1 MWGTQNAFVA
11 KIYHR
16 EFCLVHQLLLL
27 LLLLCFFICCDHA
40 WTFHKECPWQ
50 KKKKKEWACWSYE
63 FLKVLKAGDKDP
75 RSEEIESLSK
85 IAATYFFLHNMPF
98 ELKQS
103 WEKCLAAFFLSFFLF
118 KPDIIAVM
126 PTGRRVKQAYFQNI
140 LECSASIW

>member
-1 MWGTQNAFVA
+1 MRYTKRICSEDLPQGILFSSSVAFA
-11 KIYHR
+11 TT
-16 EFCLVHQLLLL
+16 
-27 LLLLCFFICCDHA
+27 
-40 WTFHKECPWQ
+40 TFMLFYMLRSCMDISQ
-50 KKKKKEWACWSYE
+50 RVSLAKKKKKGVSMLIIWISQV
-63 FLKVLKAGDKDP
+63 LKVGDKDP

>member
-27 LLLLCFFICCDHA
+27 LLRLCFFICCDHA
-40 WTFHKECPWQ
+40 WTFHKENPWQ

-63 FLKVLKAGDKDP
+63 FLEVLKVGDKDP

-85 IAATYFFLHNMPF
+85 IATTYFFLHNMPF

-126 PTGRRVKQAYFQNI
+126 PTGKRVKQAYFQNI

>member
-1 MWGTQNAFVA
+1 MHENLKKRIPG
-11 KIYHR
+11 K
-16 EFCLVHQLLLL
+16 
-27 LLLLCFFICCDHA
+27 
-40 WTFHKECPWQ
+40 

-63 FLKVLKAGDKDP
+63 FLEVLKVGDKDP

-85 IAATYFFLHNMPF
+85 IATTYFFLHNMPF

-126 PTGRRVKQAYFQNI
+126 PTGKRVKQAYFQNI

>member
-1 MWGTQNAFVA
+1 MRYTKRICSEDLPQGILFSSSVAFA
-11 KIYHR
+11 TT
-16 EFCLVHQLLLL
+16 
-27 LLLLCFFICCDHA
+27 
-40 WTFHKECPWQ
+40 TFMLFYMLRSCMDISQ
-50 KKKKKEWACWSYE
+50 RVSLAKKKKKEWACWSYE
-63 FLKVLKAGDKDP
+63 FLKVLKVGDKDP

>member
-1 MWGTQNAFVA
+1 MDISQ
-11 KIYHR
+11 R
-16 EFCLVHQLLLL
+16 ESL
-27 LLLLCFFICCDHA
+27 A
-40 WTFHKECPWQ
+40 

-63 FLKVLKAGDKDP
+63 FLEVLKVGDKDP

-85 IAATYFFLHNMPF
+85 IHNMPF

-126 PTGRRVKQAYFQNI
+126 PTGKRVKQAYFQNI